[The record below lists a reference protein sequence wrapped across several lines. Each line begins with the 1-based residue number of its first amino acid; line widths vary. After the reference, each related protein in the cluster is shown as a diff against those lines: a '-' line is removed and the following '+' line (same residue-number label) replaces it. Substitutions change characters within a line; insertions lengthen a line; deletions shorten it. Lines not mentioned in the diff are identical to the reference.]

1 MMGFLELVTVSKEG
15 QVPIYI
21 NLDNLNS
28 FTVDNL
34 SKDSITKSLIYMNGG
49 QIIHVIEDV
58 EEIKKRISLIY
69 KYMRERETIE
79 VKE

>member
-1 MMGFLELVTVSKEG
+1 MGFLELITVSKEG
-15 QVPIYI
+15 QFPIYVS
-21 NLDNLNS
+21 LDNLNS

-79 VKE
+79 VRE